1 MIGQKG
7 FKKWFWIILFLLPSL
22 AGLVTF
28 LLIPMLASLGLT
40 LFNWDPL
47 LPTRFD
53 FVGFKNFIDLSK
65 DTLFW
70 NAFQHTLTFI
80 IGYIPS
86 VLITGLAA
94 ALLMNQKLKF
104 LSFFR
109 GAFFM
114 PVISAWV
121 AVSVIWAWILNP
133 QYGLVNYFLGLV
145 GIQGPAWLY
154 DPKWALIAIII
165 TSVWKDTGFVM
176 IFYLVGLQNISPEF
190 YEAASMD
197 GANKWQQFR
206 SLTLPLLTPTTF
218 MVLSISLIN
227 SFQVFEQVWIMTSGG
242 PAGSTSVIVEQIVNH
257 AFRYGRMSYAATLS
271 WVLFAIIFA
280 VTIIQNKIQKKW
292 GENA

>member
-7 FKKWFWIILFLLPSL
+7 FKKWFWIALFLLPSL

-40 LFNWDPL
+40 LLNWDPL
-47 LPTRFD
+47 LPSQFN

-70 NAFQHTLTFI
+70 KAFQHTLAFI
-80 IGYIPS
+80 AGYIPC
-86 VLITGLAA
+86 VLITGLSA

-133 QYGLVNYFLGLV
+133 QYGLVNYFLGLI
-145 GIQGPAWLY
+145 GIQGTGLVVRPPMGHDRNHHHLGLERHRLRDDLLPGRPA
-154 DPKWALIAIII
+154 
-165 TSVWKDTGFVM
+165 
-176 IFYLVGLQNISPEF
+176 E
-190 YEAASMD
+190 
-197 GANKWQQFR
+197 
-206 SLTLPLLTPTTF
+206 
-218 MVLSISLIN
+218 
-227 SFQVFEQVWIMTSGG
+227 
-242 PAGSTSVIVEQIVNH
+242 H
-257 AFRYGRMSYAATLS
+257 
-271 WVLFAIIFA
+271 FA
-280 VTIIQNKIQKKW
+280 
-292 GENA
+292 

>member
-104 LSFFR
+104 LPFFR

-121 AVSVIWAWILNP
+121 AVSVIWARILNP

-206 SLTLPLLTPTTF
+206 SITLPLLTPTTF

>member
-7 FKKWFWIILFLLPSL
+7 FKKWFWITLFLLPSL
-22 AGLVTF
+22 AGLITF

-47 LPTRFD
+47 LPTQFN
-53 FVGFKNFIDLSK
+53 FVGFKNYIDLSK

-70 NAFQHTLTFI
+70 NAFQHTITFI
-80 IGYIPS
+80 LGYIPS

-133 QYGLVNYFLGLV
+133 QYGLVNYFLGLI
-145 GIQGPAWLY
+145 GIAGPAWLY

-176 IFYLVGLQNISPEF
+176 IFYLVGLQNISPEY

-197 GANKWQQFR
+197 GASKWEQFR
-206 SLTLPLLTPTTF
+206 SITLPLLTSTTF

-292 GENA
+292 GGE

>member
-7 FKKWFWIILFLLPSL
+7 FKKWFWIALFLFPSL
-22 AGLVTF
+22 AGLITF

-47 LPTRFD
+47 LPTKFD
-53 FVGFKNFIDLSK
+53 FVGLKNFVDLSK

-70 NAFQHTLTFI
+70 NAFKHTLTFI
-80 IGYIPS
+80 VGYIPC
-86 VLITGLAA
+86 VLCTGLAA
-94 ALLMNQKLKF
+94 ALLMNQKLK
-104 LSFFR
+104 LLTFFR

-145 GIQGPAWLY
+145 GIAGPAWLY
-154 DPKWALIAIII
+154 DPKWALIAIIM

-176 IFYLVGLQNISPEF
+176 IFYLVGLQNISPEY

-197 GANKWQQFR
+197 GASKWEQFR
-206 SLTLPLLTPTTF
+206 SITLPLLTSTTF

-292 GENA
+292 GGE